1 MLTFIS
7 EYVSQMYDCIKHK
20 FSNEKEEEL
29 KKIITDIVNDRIID
43 VQCEIINNY
52 KVTEARTSLVKLID
66 RLLAKTVVITGE
78 GSLFKPES
86 TVASKALLQ
95 LLALRKLAKNKAL
108 GFKKAKDMVNYRKWN
123 VIQNVY
129 KLLVNSYYGLLGAR
143 SSLIYNKFLA
153 ASVTST
159 ARTFI
164 TSVIMGFEDLTNNLL
179 FFDINDFYKYAA
191 NLRKYITNFESM
203 TDFVVDREALALR
216 YISKFH
222 KNNKSDNEKVK
233 EYFNN
238 ITDNNILLNFYYKNN
253 LYDYL
258 KIPKV
263 HKRMMDLFD
272 NDYSNIF
279 HYMDNPL
286 KEMKTPDEIKAHNDI
301 YSFFNF
307 IKDELYIPEYHSNRI
322 KKLDYLK
329 RENILLTDTDSVFLY
344 LNKFNRFCR
353 LSLPNYNE
361 NNALNLFIFLG
372 TRLSEIVI
380 NKLAVE
386 SLNIPKDL
394 APKIALK
401 NEFIFSRVILTKN
414 RRQYVAKGKWQE
426 GRRLPDDIDA
436 EIKGLTL
443 KKSSLH
449 KRVRTF
455 YNHLIHSDLLNPTID
470 FGQLFTKLFNF
481 RDEMYDD
488 IVNKRSTDYCGTL
501 KLNNLNSYANPD
513 RMPVVRGV
521 AIWNKLYPEKA
532 IQSGEKCGAYKLIGL
547 TKLKDLEKIN
557 DPYVRNCIKE
567 AIFDDPA
574 LAKKGANVICFPK
587 SLETYPEWL
596 SPFIKV
602 ESIINDNMSHIIIL
616 LESFRFKTITEKGKK
631 HISNIVEV

>member
-1 MLTFIS
+1 MITFIS

-20 FSNEKEEEL
+20 FSKEKEEDL
-29 KKIITDIVNDRIID
+29 KKIITDIVNNRIVD

-52 KVTEARTSLVKLID
+52 KVTETKTTLVKLID
-66 RLLAKTVVITGE
+66 RLLAKTVIVTGE
-78 GSLFKPES
+78 GSLYRPDS
-86 TVASKALLQ
+86 TMASKALLQ

-108 GFKKAKDMVNYRKWN
+108 EYKKNKDFVNYRKWN

-179 FFDINDFYKYAA
+179 FFDINDFYKYAS
-191 NLRKYITNFESM
+191 NVHKYLSNFESITNFVADKE
-203 TDFVVDREALALR
+203 VLINR
-216 YISKFH
+216 YLSKF
-222 KNNKSDNEKVK
+222 KTVNKEITLQVK

-253 LYDYL
+253 LYEYL
-258 KIPKV
+258 KIPIV
-263 HKRMMDLFD
+263 HERMIKLFD
-272 NDYSNIF
+272 NDYTNIF
-279 HYMDNPL
+279 LYMDNPL
-286 KEMKTPDEIKAHNDI
+286 SKMKTDTEIKAHKDI
-301 YSFFNF
+301 YDFFKY
-307 IKDELYIPEYHSNRI
+307 IADELYIPEYHSNRI
-322 KKLDYLK
+322 KKLDHLK

-353 LSLPNYNE
+353 LTLPNYNE
-361 NNALNLFIFLG
+361 NNALNLFIFMG

-380 NKLAVE
+380 GKLAVDR
-386 SLNIPKDL
+386 LNIPKDL

-426 GRRLPDDIDA
+426 GRRLPDDIEP

-455 YNHLIHSDLLNPTID
+455 YNHLIQSDLLDPTID
-470 FGQLFTKLFNF
+470 FGKLFTKLFTF

-501 KLNNLNSYANPD
+501 KLNNLNAYANPD
-513 RMPVVRGV
+513 RMPVVRGT
-521 AIWNKLYPEKA
+521 AIWNKLYPNDT

-547 TKLKDLEKIN
+547 TKLKDLDKIP
-557 DPYVRNCIKE
+557 DLYVRNCIKE

-587 SLETYPEWL
+587 GLEKYPEWL

-616 LESFRFKTITEKGKK
+616 LESFRLKTITEKGKK